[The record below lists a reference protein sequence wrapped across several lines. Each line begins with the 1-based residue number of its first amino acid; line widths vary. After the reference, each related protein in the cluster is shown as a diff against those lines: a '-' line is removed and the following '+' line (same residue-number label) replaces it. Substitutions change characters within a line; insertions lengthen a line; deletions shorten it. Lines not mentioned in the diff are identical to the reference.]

1 DRVGYYRCTVS
12 GAKSDGLICD
22 GIARAVGHVGFN
34 AVGIN
39 TVGERIVLDHNQGVD
54 FGRGAVGNKGDI
66 GGFGGAIG
74 AGGDLTD
81 TGEGVGQ
88 RGYGGAEIVS
98 VDRVGYYR
106 CTVSGAKSDGLIC
119 DGVTRAVG
127 HVGFNAVGINT
138 VGERIVLDHNQGVDF
153 GRGAVGNKGDIGG
166 FGGAIGAGG
175 DLTDTGEGV
184 GQRGYGGAEIVSV
197 DRVGY

>member
-106 CTVSGAKSDGLIC
+106 CTVSGA
-119 DGVTRAVG
+119 
-127 HVGFNAVGINT
+127 
-138 VGERIVLDHNQGVDF
+138 
-153 GRGAVGNKGDIGG
+153 
-166 FGGAIGAGG
+166 
-175 DLTDTGEGV
+175 
-184 GQRGYGGAEIVSV
+184 
-197 DRVGY
+197 